1 MDLSVFLEPAALL
14 ALAGLVALEL
24 VLAVDNLI
32 FITILTS
39 RLPPEQQPL
48 GRKLGLLGAVIT
60 RIMLLLSAAWLITLT
75 APWFTVFGMEISGRD
90 LVLILGGLF
99 LIWKATMEIHER
111 VTPKSS
117 DEMEDDAPAGA
128 GAGADSGSAAPA
140 KKKYPAFWAVIGQI
154 AVLDIVFS
162 LDSVITAIGLSR
174 QIEIMV
180 VAVLLSV
187 AIMVALAEPL
197 ARFVN
202 KNPNVVMLALS
213 FLVMIGMAL
222 VAEGFDVE
230 IPKIMIYGAM
240 GFSVAVE
247 LLNMASR
254 RAQLS
259 RTFRGIRDPEGR
271 TETD

>member
-14 ALAGLVALEL
+14 ALVGLIALEL

-39 RLPPEQQPL
+39 RLPEHQQPL

-60 RIMLLLSAAWLITLT
+60 RVMLLLSAAWLITLT
-75 APWFTVFGMEISGRD
+75 APWFTVFEYEISGRD

-111 VTPKSS
+111 VTPK
-117 DEMEDDAPAGA
+117 ETDDMAGDTPGTA
-128 GAGADSGSAAPA
+128 GGEP
-140 KKKYPAFWAVIGQI
+140 KKKYPAFWAIIGQI
-154 AVLDIVFS
+154 AILDIVFS
-162 LDSVITAIGLSR
+162 LDSVITAIGLAR

-180 VAVLLSV
+180 AAVLISV

-197 ARFVN
+197 ARFVK
-202 KNPNVVMLALS
+202 KNPNIVMLALS

-230 IPKIMIYGAM
+230 IPKMLIYGAM
-240 GFSVAVE
+240 AFSVTVE

-254 RAQLS
+254 KAQLS
-259 RTFRGIRDPEGR
+259 RTYRAIRDPEGSN
-271 TETD
+271 EAD

>member
-14 ALAGLVALEL
+14 ALAGLIALEL

-39 RLPPEQQPL
+39 RLPEHQQPL
-48 GRKLGLLGAVIT
+48 GRRLGLLGAVVT
-60 RIMLLLSAAWLITLT
+60 RILLLLSAAWLITLT
-75 APWFTVFGMEISGRD
+75 APWFTVFDIEISGRD

-111 VTPKSS
+111 VTPKES
-117 DEMEDDAPAGA
+117 DDMTDGA
-128 GAGADSGSAAPA
+128 AIPGAAPQ
-140 KKKYPAFWAVIGQI
+140 KKYPAFWAIIGQI
-154 AVLDIVFS
+154 AILDIVFS
-162 LDSVITAIGLSR
+162 LDSVITAIGLAR

-180 VAVLLSV
+180 AAVLISV

-197 ARFVN
+197 ARFVK
-202 KNPNVVMLALS
+202 KNPNIVMLALS

-240 GFSVAVE
+240 AFSVTVE

-259 RTFRGIRDPEGR
+259 RTYRAIRDPEGR
-271 TETD
+271 QDGD

>member
-1 MDLSVFLEPAALL
+1 MDLSIFLQPAALL

-32 FITILTS
+32 FITILTG
-39 RLPPEQQPL
+39 RLPPEQQKM
-48 GRKLGLLGAVIT
+48 GRRLGLLGAVTT
-60 RIMLLLSAAWLITLT
+60 RILLLLSAAWLITLT
-75 APWFTVFGMEISGRD
+75 APWFTAFGIEISGRD

-111 VTPKSS
+111 VVPKAV
-117 DEMEDDAPAGA
+117 DDLQEQKGR
-128 GAGADSGSAAPA
+128 
-140 KKKYPAFWAVIGQI
+140 KRHPAFWAVIGQI

-174 QIEIMV
+174 HIEIMV
-180 VAVLLSV
+180 AAVLLSV

-202 KNPNVVMLALS
+202 RNPNIVMLALS

-240 GFSVAVE
+240 GFSVVVE

-259 RTFRGIRDPEGR
+259 RPFRDIRDPEGR
-271 TETD
+271 TEG

>member
-32 FITILTS
+32 FITILTG
-39 RLPPEQQPL
+39 RLPPEQQPM

-128 GAGADSGSAAPA
+128 SATAPV

-202 KNPNVVMLALS
+202 KNPNIVMLALS

-247 LLNMASR
+247 LLNMMSR

-271 TETD
+271 SEAE

>member
-1 MDLSVFLEPAALL
+1 MDLSVFLDPAALL

-39 RLPPEQQPL
+39 RLPEHQQPM
-48 GRKLGLLGAVIT
+48 GRKLGLLGAVVT

-75 APWFTVFGMEISGRD
+75 QPLFTVFGYEISGRD
-90 LVLILGGLF
+90 LVLIVGGLF

-111 VTPKSS
+111 VTPKEA
-117 DEMEDDAPAGA
+117 DEMEEGAAAAAGE
-128 GAGADSGSAAPA
+128 PV

-154 AVLDIVFS
+154 AILDIVFS

-230 IPKIMIYGAM
+230 IPKMMIYGAM

-259 RTFRGIRDPEGR
+259 KAFRSIRDPDGR
-271 TETD
+271 TEEAN

>member
-1 MDLSVFLEPAALL
+1 MDFSVFLEPAALL

-32 FITILTS
+32 FITILTG
-39 RLPPEQQPL
+39 RLPPEQQKM
-48 GRKLGLLGAVIT
+48 GRRLGLLGAVIT

-75 APWFTVFGMEISGRD
+75 APWFTVLGVEISGRD

-111 VTPKSS
+111 VTPKSA
-117 DEMEDDAPAGA
+117 DQMEGNLPGGA
-128 GAGADSGSAAPA
+128 EPT

-174 QIEIMV
+174 HIEIMV

-202 KNPNVVMLALS
+202 KNPNIVMLALS

-247 LLNMASR
+247 ALNMLSH

-271 TETD
+271 EAE

>member
-1 MDLSVFLEPAALL
+1 MDLSVLLDPTALL

-32 FITILTS
+32 FITILTG
-39 RLPPEQQPL
+39 RLPPEQQPM
-48 GRKLGLLGAVIT
+48 GRRVGLLGAVIT

-75 APWFTVFGMEISGRD
+75 QPWFTIFDIEISGRD

-111 VTPKSS
+111 VTPNEA
-117 DEMEDDAPAGA
+117 DEMEDNAPGA
-128 GAGADSGSAAPA
+128 ANGEPA
-140 KKKYPAFWAVIGQI
+140 KKKYSAFWAIIGQI

-180 VAVLLSV
+180 LAVLLSV
-187 AIMVALAEPL
+187 AIMIALAEPL

-222 VAEGFDVE
+222 VAEGFDIE
-230 IPKIMIYGAM
+230 IPKMMIYGAM

-247 LLNMASR
+247 MLNMASR

-259 RTFRGIRDPEGR
+259 RPFRGIRDREGR
-271 TETD
+271 SEAD

>member
-1 MDLSVFLEPAALL
+1 MDFSVFLQPAALL
-14 ALAGLVALEL
+14 SLVGLVALEL

-32 FITILTS
+32 FITILTG
-39 RLPPEQQPL
+39 RLPQEQQKM
-48 GRKLGLLGAVIT
+48 GRRLGLLGAVVT
-60 RIMLLLSAAWLITLT
+60 RVMLLLSAAWLITLT
-75 APWFTVFGMEISGRD
+75 APWFTVYGVEISGRD
-90 LVLILGGLF
+90 LVLIIGGLF

-111 VTPKSS
+111 VVPREV
-117 DEMEDDAPAGA
+117 DELNGGGRHPAR
-128 GAGADSGSAAPA
+128 
-140 KKKYPAFWAVIGQI
+140 KKRPPAFWPMIGQI

-180 VAVLLSV
+180 AAVLLSV

-202 KNPNVVMLALS
+202 RNPNIVMLALS

-222 VAEGFDVE
+222 VAEGFDIE
-230 IPKIMIYGAM
+230 IPKLMIYGAM

-254 RAQLS
+254 KAQLS

-271 TETD
+271 TEGD

>member
-1 MDLSVFLEPAALL
+1 MASSSRSRRSQVTNYWPGFVDALS
-14 ALAGLVALEL
+14 
-24 VLAVDNLI
+24 
-32 FITILTS
+32 S
-39 RLPPEQQPL
+39 
-48 GRKLGLLGAVIT
+48 
-60 RIMLLLSAAWLITLT
+60 LLLVIIFLLSLFMLSQ
-75 APWFTVFGMEISGRD
+75 FFLSQEISGRD

-111 VTPKSS
+111 VTPKET
-117 DEMEDDAPAGA
+117 DEMEDGVTANGE
-128 GAGADSGSAAPA
+128 PA

-154 AVLDIVFS
+154 AILDIVFS

-230 IPKIMIYGAM
+230 IPKMMIYGAM
-240 GFSVAVE
+240 GFSVLVE
-247 LLNMASR
+247 VLNMASR

-271 TETD
+271 STEAD

>member
-1 MDLSVFLEPAALL
+1 MDLSVFLDPTALL

-39 RLPPEQQPL
+39 RLPEHQQPM
-48 GRKLGLLGAVIT
+48 GRKLGLLGAVVT

-75 APWFTVFGMEISGRD
+75 QPLFTVLQQEISGRD

-111 VTPKSS
+111 VTPKDS
-117 DEMEDDAPAGA
+117 DEMEE
-128 GAGADSGSAAPA
+128 AAPGA
-140 KKKYPAFWAVIGQI
+140 PVEPARKKYPAFWAVIGQI

-162 LDSVITAIGLSR
+162 LDSVITAIGLAR

-180 VAVLLSV
+180 AAVLLSV

-197 ARFVN
+197 ARFVK
-202 KNPNVVMLALS
+202 KNPNIVMLALS

-254 RAQLS
+254 RAQFS
-259 RTFRGIRDPEGR
+259 RPYRAIRDPEGR
-271 TETD
+271 SEAD

>member
-32 FITILTS
+32 FITILTG
-39 RLPPEQQPL
+39 RLPPEQQPM

-128 GAGADSGSAAPA
+128 GASAAAPA

-247 LLNMASR
+247 MLNMLSR

-259 RTFRGIRDPEGR
+259 RAYRAIRDPEGR
-271 TETD
+271 SEAD

>member
-14 ALAGLVALEL
+14 ALIGLIALEL

-39 RLPPEQQPL
+39 RLPEHQQPL
-48 GRKLGLLGAVIT
+48 GRKLGLLGAVVT
-60 RIMLLLSAAWLITLT
+60 RVMLLLSAAWLITLT
-75 APWFTVFGMEISGRD
+75 APWFTVFEYEISGRD

-111 VTPKSS
+111 VTPKET
-117 DEMEDDAPAGA
+117 DDMESGAPGTAG
-128 GAGADSGSAAPA
+128 GEP
-140 KKKYPAFWAVIGQI
+140 KKKYPAFWAIIGQI

-162 LDSVITAIGLSR
+162 LDSVITAIGLAR

-180 VAVLLSV
+180 AAVLISV

-197 ARFVN
+197 ARFVK
-202 KNPNVVMLALS
+202 KNPNIVMLALS

-230 IPKIMIYGAM
+230 IPKMLIYGAM
-240 GFSVAVE
+240 AFSVTVE

-254 RAQLS
+254 KAQLS
-259 RTFRGIRDPEGR
+259 RTYRAIRDPEGSS
-271 TETD
+271 TETK

>member
-32 FITILTS
+32 FITILTG
-39 RLPPEQQPL
+39 RLPPEQQPM

-117 DEMEDDAPAGA
+117 DEMEDDATGGA
-128 GAGADSGSAAPA
+128 GASAAAPA

-202 KNPNVVMLALS
+202 KNPNVAMLALS

-247 LLNMASR
+247 MLNMLSR

-259 RTFRGIRDPEGR
+259 RAYRAIRDPEGR
-271 TETD
+271 SEAD

>member
-1 MDLSVFLEPAALL
+1 MDLSVFLDPAALL
-14 ALAGLVALEL
+14 ALAGLVLLEL

-39 RLPPEQQPL
+39 RLPEHQQPL
-48 GRKLGLLGAVIT
+48 GRKLGLLGAVVT

-75 APWFTVFGMEISGRD
+75 APLFTVFEIEISGRD

-111 VTPKSS
+111 VTPKET
-117 DEMEDDAPAGA
+117 DEMEGSTSA
-128 GAGADSGSAAPA
+128 SGEPL

-154 AVLDIVFS
+154 AILDIVFS

-230 IPKIMIYGAM
+230 IPKMMIYGAM
-240 GFSVAVE
+240 GFSVLVE
-247 LLNMASR
+247 VLNMASR
-254 RAQLS
+254 RAKLS
-259 RTFRGIRDPEGR
+259 QTFRGIRDPEGR
-271 TETD
+271 STETK